1 MSPSTHA
8 NDRSATFEPSV
19 TSGKVPQLRTVL
31 MTDLADSTALVEHL
45 GDGTAAE
52 LFRAHD
58 GLVLQLQQLWR
69 GRLIDR
75 SDGMLLLFERPID
88 GLGFVLDYH
97 RGLAEIGAAYGVQPQ
112 ARAGMHVGEVLIWRN
127 SDAAV
132 QVGAKAVEVEGLA
145 KQMAAR
151 LMTMAR
157 PGQTLLSAVA
167 EPLAHRASRELGERG
182 QHLLW
187 KSHGRWCFKGMP
199 QTQEV
204 YEVGEPGF
212 APLRSPRRSRK
223 VWRDIP
229 LWRRPAALVAQC
241 ALVLALAVGAWF
253 ASRPQP
259 ALAFHER
266 DWVVLADLRNLTG
279 QSLLDDSLQQA
290 FRISLEQSR
299 HVNVLSDLRTRDTL
313 VRMQREPG
321 TRLDRAIASEIA
333 IRDGARAV
341 ILPTVAEVGGRVR
354 ISAEV
359 IDPHNQTTVYA
370 EYADGKGAASALA
383 SIDEVAAALREKL
396 GEALEVVQRDSTPLP
411 QVTTQSLDA
420 LRAYALGHGAFG
432 RGEWREALELYGRA
446 VKIDPKFALAHL
458 AMSRVYVALSNR
470 PAALPSLDKALALKE
485 RLPPRDRLYL
495 DAWEAEL
502 RIPGQV
508 LPRWKLLASMYPDY
522 IPGQANAA
530 WYLYVLNDFDA
541 AREFADAAN
550 VPQVASLEN
559 IIDLIGRTQL
569 ANGKTRDA
577 IANFNRAE
585 AMQPGVSQRRL
596 AAALAIQ
603 EQHTRASALVDSMP
617 RSGFSSDDPVRY
629 IDLVT
634 FAADQARWAEAIALL
649 KTARTQAGSESSF
662 LAREFALIA
671 ASVTLVYGPGQLSEA
686 DFMALAK
693 TELTALERPSNAK
706 AADDAFMALVA
717 AYFAQRSGYSSVAT
731 RVLEALERWE
741 RPLAGTVFEKMA
753 VVVRAENERLSG
765 HPEAAI
771 RRLQGELDGT
781 ELVQAR
787 VAMHAALV
795 AAGRH
800 GEALAHAEWLLSH
813 RGRAYMEA
821 NAAQVLQTLN
831 VLDTRLAHLYA
842 AEAMTALEKA
852 EPAGQRVEALLT
864 VWPRDRLP
872 AYLERKVDVIL
883 PASKQKMTW

>member
-1 MSPSTHA
+1 MTASA
-8 NDRSATFEPSV
+8 NASDRTGTSAT
-19 TSGKVPQLRTVL
+19 SGGVPQLRTIL
-31 MTDLADSTALVEHL
+31 LTDLADSTALVERL

-58 GLVLQLQQLWR
+58 GLVLQLQQTWR

-88 GLGFVLDYH
+88 GLGFALDYH
-97 RGLAEIGAAYGVQPQ
+97 RGLEEIGASYGVHPK
-112 ARAGMHVGEVLIWRN
+112 ARAGLHVGEVLIWRN
-127 SDAAV
+127 SDEAV
-132 QVGAKAVEVEGLA
+132 RVGAKPVEVEGLA
-145 KQMAAR
+145 KPMAAR

-167 EPLAHRASRELGERG
+167 EPLAHRAARELGERG
-182 QHLLW
+182 RHLLW
-187 KSHGRWCFKGMP
+187 KSHGRWRFKGVP
-199 QTQEV
+199 QTQEIF
-204 YEVGEPGF
+204 EVGEPGF
-212 APLRSPRRSRK
+212 ASLRPPRGSQK
-223 VWRDIP
+223 AWRDIP
-229 LWRRPAALVAQC
+229 LWRRPAALVAQF
-241 ALVLALAVGAWF
+241 ALVLALAGAAWF
-253 ASRPQP
+253 VSRPLP

-279 QSLLDDSLQQA
+279 QPLLDDSLEQA

-299 HVNVLSDLRTRDTL
+299 HVNVLSDLKTRDTL
-313 VRMQREPG
+313 ARMQREPG

-411 QVTTQSLDA
+411 EVTTQSLDA
-420 LRAYALGHGAFG
+420 LRAYALGQGAFG

-458 AMSRVYVALSNR
+458 AMSRVYVALSDR

-502 RIPGQV
+502 RIPGQA

-522 IPGQANAA
+522 FAGQANAS

-541 AREFADAAN
+541 AREYAN
-550 VPQVASLEN
+550 AVNAPQVASVER
-559 IIDLIGRTQL
+559 IVDLIGRIQL
-569 ANGKTRDA
+569 VKGQTRDA
-577 IANFNRAE
+577 IATFKRAD
-585 AMQPGVSQRRL
+585 ALQAGTSTRRQ
-596 AAALAIQ
+596 AAVLAIQ
-603 EQHTRASALVDSMP
+603 EQHAHAIILIESAP
-617 RSGFSSDDPVRY
+617 HSGFASDDPVRY

-634 FAADQARWAEAIALL
+634 MAADQARWNEADALL
-649 KTARTQAGSESSF
+649 KKVHEEVSTKTPM

-671 ASVTLVYGPGQLSEA
+671 ASVKLVHQPGHLNEA

-693 TELTALERPSNAK
+693 SELTALERPGNAK

-717 AYFAQRSGYSSVAT
+717 AYLAQRSGYSSVAN
-731 RVLEALERWE
+731 RVLEALEQWE
-741 RPLAGTVFEKMA
+741 QPLAGTVFEKMA
-753 VVVRAENERLSG
+753 IVVRAENERLAG
-765 HPEAAI
+765 HPEEAI
-771 RRLQGELDGT
+771 RRLKGELDGT

-787 VAMHAALV
+787 VAMHASLTAAGHDEEALV
-795 AAGRH
+795 
-800 GEALAHAEWLLSH
+800 HAEWLLSH

-831 VLDTRLAHLYA
+831 VLDTRLAHLHA
-842 AEAMTALEKA
+842 AEAMAAMEKA
-852 EPAGQRVEALLT
+852 EPANQRVEALLT